1 MCPALC
7 VIIQMDSNDQ
17 PPPVVPRKDTVAEI
31 STGKALPN
39 TYVGIRESKKIK
51 GKALTDCISRFKP
64 Q

>member
-1 MCPALC
+1 
-7 VIIQMDSNDQ
+7 MDSNDQ
-17 PPPVVPRKDTVAEI
+17 PPPVVPRKDTVAEM